1 MEPPSSDAA
10 PVERRR
16 VRRWRLA
23 LVGVAVSAAVV
34 VAVVAPAQRRGAAL
48 ALSKAA
54 HRAADD
60 DAGAGSRS
68 SMSIAARKVVYGD
81 MDPDD
86 VQALFNKFASENA
99 RTYETDAER
108 SKRFVVFK
116 KNLAFI
122 DQLNNNNPHAL
133 YGVTQYA
140 DWTSEEVKRMK
151 LPSHFANYSKTKE
164 VLVDRGYLSK
174 STLAAVED
182 PDVDPEDLEAD
193 LEAARRLREASK
205 KSDAKTWKD
214 GLDMKHSAATTY
226 EMAQGEVEW
235 LRSKDCAACAMDK
248 TFALYTLGAEP
259 TNFDW
264 RELGAVTGVK
274 NQAECG
280 SCWSF
285 STCGDVEGTKFL
297 GSGGTILHSLSE
309 QQLVACNTMNMGCDG
324 GYPFAAMQY
333 AAHFGGLLHLEDYEY
348 KAINEGSSGTP
359 TCDTGTLNKALE
371 RDDVAHVGG
380 WQFVAMGDKYEKKM
394 PLALVKNGP
403 LSMSFNANGMEFY
416 VEGIVGCTTG
426 RCKSGAIDH
435 EVPCDPNSLDHAV
448 LLVGYGVQ
456 EGDQDEVTHM
466 NDDVDWQ
473 DDDIPYWVIKNSWG
487 SAWGED
493 GYYRLVRGTNA
504 CGVANLV
511 VHSVYKAPE

>member
-1 MEPPSSDAA
+1 MDESQ
-10 PVERRR
+10 
-16 VRRWRLA
+16 L
-23 LVGVAVSAAVV
+23 
-34 VAVVAPAQRRGAAL
+34 VVAPPRRRTWLRVGVLGLAVGAAL
-48 ALSKAA
+48 AVASAAPRPRETVAQLSKTV
-54 HRAADD
+54 HRALDD
-60 DAGAGSRS
+60 DGAAGRS
-68 SMSIAARKVVYGD
+68 STSIAARKVVYGD

-86 VQALFNKFASENA
+86 VQALFNKFADDNA
-99 RTYETDAER
+99 RSYESDEER
-108 SKRFVVFK
+108 TKRFVVFK
-116 KNLAFI
+116 KNLQFI
-122 DQLNNNNPHAL
+122 DTLNINNPHAL

-140 DWTSEEVKRMK
+140 DWTSDEVKRMK
-151 LPSHFANYSKTKE
+151 LPSSFANYTKTKR
-164 VLVDRGYLSK
+164 VLVERGYISED
-174 STLAAVED
+174 TLRQVED
-182 PDVDPEDLEAD
+182 PDVDPEDIED
-193 LEAARRLREASK
+193 DVARRNLRDEARK
-205 KSDAKTWKD
+205 ADGKTWKD
-214 GLDMKHSAATTY
+214 GLDMKHSADTAYAIT
-226 EMAQGEVEW
+226 QGEVEW
-235 LRSKDCAACAMDK
+235 MRTRDCAACALDK
-248 TFALYTLGAEP
+248 TFALYTLGGEP

-264 RELGAVTGVK
+264 RDLGAVTAVK

-333 AAHFGGLLHLEDYEY
+333 AAHFGGLVHLEDYEY

-359 TCDTGTLNKALE
+359 SCDTATLNSALE

-403 LSMSFNANGMEFY
+403 LSVSFNANGMEFY

-435 EVPCDPNSLDHAV
+435 EVPCDPDSLDHAV
-448 LLVGYGVQ
+448 LIVGYGVQ

-466 NDDVDWQ
+466 NDDVDWE
-473 DDDIPYWVIKNSWG
+473 DDDINYWVIKNSWG
-487 SAWGED
+487 SEWGEA

-504 CGVANLV
+504 CGVANMV
-511 VHSVYKAPE
+511 VHSVYKAPGP